1 MQPQATLLPMDTFF
15 YVLLDLAII
24 LVAAQVV
31 GRLFAQFGQPRVV
44 GEIIAGILLGPT
56 LLGGKLG
63 AAATPTAPAVEGVGL
78 VGVLFPP
85 PAAAFLNLTGQV
97 GLIFYMFLVGMEL
110 DASLL
115 KGRGRQIVLVAAA
128 VVAVPVALGFLVG
141 ILLTGPIWVPEG
153 VDATTF
159 SMFVGAAI
167 SVTAFPVMARILQEK
182 GLIATPMGAT
192 GVGAAALVTVLMFLA
207 IAAANALARD
217 AGIVDQVGLRIGLTL
232 VMVGVLIF
240 VGRPLVDRLTRDT
253 ADGPGLVTIIGLLLA
268 GALASGLIADRI
280 GISALVGGFLFG
292 LVVPARLGPAII
304 SRLQPAVV
312 LFFLPVF
319 LAFSGLRTD
328 LKLLGVDLLFG
339 LVLVLALMIIGKWGV
354 GYVAG
359 RLAGFSSPEANLL
372 GILMNCRGLLILVVA
387 LRGLELQVITPQ
399 MQAVFVVGAIVTT
412 VMTGPLVDW
421 AMKRLPAST
430 SQPDP
435 DAPAPLPEDAPTGVG
450 AIAG

>member
-1 MQPQATLLPMDTFF
+1 
-15 YVLLDLAII
+15 
-24 LVAAQVV
+24 
-31 GRLFAQFGQPRVV
+31 V

-153 VDATTF
+153 VDVTTF

-232 VMVGVLIF
+232 VMVGVLVF

-253 ADGPGLVTIIGLLLA
+253 ADGPGLVTTIGLLLA

-328 LKLLGVDLLFG
+328 LKLLGLDLLFG
-339 LVLVLALMIIGKWGV
+339 LVLFLALMIIGKWGV

-359 RLAGFSSPEANLL
+359 RLAGFSGPEANLL
-372 GILMNCRGLLILVVA
+372 GILMNCRGLLILVVG
-387 LRGLELQVITPQ
+387 LRGLELGVITPQ

-421 AMKRLPAST
+421 ALKRLPASAPP
-430 SQPDP
+430 PDP